1 MTRAVMDLDWSEIVF
16 DLKRAGMAHREIC
29 EALGPAAS
37 ESMIRQ
43 YLAGATPT
51 HWRGE
56 LLLDLWESKTG
67 RGRVSAPRKPAE
79 LRRVAERRTRSGQ
92 TAFMP
97 TEHLPAVAQ
106 AYGMTVPDLL
116 RLLQKRQR
124 RQVGKGETLF
134 LPGFEQ

>member
-56 LLLDLWESKTG
+56 LLLDLWEAKTG
-67 RGRVSAPRKPAE
+67 RERPSAPRKPAE
-79 LRRVAERRTRSGQ
+79 LRRVAERRAHSAQ

-116 RLLQKRQR
+116 QLLHKRPR
-124 RQVGKGETLF
+124 RNKNMGESLL
-134 LPGFEQ
+134 LPGFEE